1 MVELGAVR
9 CWSCCS
15 LCIGQE
21 EVFES
26 GAQTAVVPRCGVRD
40 CPVVEGES
48 RTIRRSR
55 ETEPESTPRLSPA
68 EWPPRKRTDTANNS
82 RHTPS
87 SFSRLLLFAGAVQVV
102 ERATGV
108 GEAVGAASYGTPPAG
123 RGVLVGGSRCG
134 KPRSAP
140 FRGRTVQ
147 WPRANHRHA
156 RPSCARRSACLGSVS
171 CTCRW
176 LQVRPEPVR
185 RSRACC
191 SAPVF
196 RTLSILE
203 TPAALPLAL
212 CIAVPSVLHVCCAS
226 SSS

>member
-1 MVELGAVR
+1 M
-9 CWSCCS
+9 
-15 LCIGQE
+15 
-21 EVFES
+21 
-26 GAQTAVVPRCGVRD
+26 
-40 CPVVEGES
+40 S
-48 RTIRRSR
+48 RTIKGSR
-55 ETEPESTPRLSPA
+55 ETEPESTPQLSPA
-68 EWPPRKRTDTANNS
+68 EWPSQRTDTATIS

-87 SFSRLLLFAGAVQVV
+87 SSSRLLQFVGAVRVA
-102 ERATGV
+102 ERTTSISEIV
-108 GEAVGAASYGTPPAG
+108 DAASHGTPPAG
-123 RGVLVGGSRCG
+123 RGVLVGGCRCG

-176 LQVRPEPVR
+176 LPVRPKPMR

-203 TPAALPLAL
+203 APAALPPAL
-212 CIAVPSVLHVCCAS
+212 
-226 SSS
+226 

>member
-1 MVELGAVR
+1 M
-9 CWSCCS
+9 
-15 LCIGQE
+15 
-21 EVFES
+21 
-26 GAQTAVVPRCGVRD
+26 
-40 CPVVEGES
+40 S
-48 RTIRRSR
+48 RTIKGSR
-55 ETEPESTPRLSPA
+55 ETEPESTPQLSPA
-68 EWPPRKRTDTANNS
+68 EWPSQRTDTATIS

-87 SFSRLLLFAGAVQVV
+87 SSSKLLLFVGAVRVA
-102 ERATGV
+102 ERSTGV
-108 GEAVGAASYGTPPAG
+108 GEVAGAASYGTPPAG
-123 RGVLVGGSRCG
+123 RGVLVRGVLVGGSRCG

-176 LQVRPEPVR
+176 LPVRPKPVR

-196 RTLSILE
+196 RSLSILE
-203 TPAALPLAL
+203 APAALPPAL
-212 CIAVPSVLHVCCAS
+212 
-226 SSS
+226 